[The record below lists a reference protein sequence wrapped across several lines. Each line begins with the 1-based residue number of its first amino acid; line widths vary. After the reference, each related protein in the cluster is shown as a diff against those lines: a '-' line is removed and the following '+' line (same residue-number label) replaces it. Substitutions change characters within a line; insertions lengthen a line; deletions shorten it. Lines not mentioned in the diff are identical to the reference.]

1 VRCLGLLLGLCLLFA
16 GAVPQQVD
24 RVYER
29 QADELTAVAPLSKLA
44 VRRHDGARPVG
55 ASLQLGPFAVLAVQ
69 PHREPPRFA
78 ISVGQPTPLAR
89 WLDVHLS
96 FDARGPPQAE
106 ES

>member
-16 GAVPQQVD
+16 GAIPQRVD
-24 RVYER
+24 RAHER
-29 QADELTAVAPLSKLA
+29 GADALTAVNPLAKLA
-44 VRRHDGARPVG
+44 VRRHDSARPLG
-55 ASLQLGPFAVLAVQ
+55 ASLQLGPFVTPAVQ

-78 ISVGQPTPLAR
+78 LEVLHPTPPAR